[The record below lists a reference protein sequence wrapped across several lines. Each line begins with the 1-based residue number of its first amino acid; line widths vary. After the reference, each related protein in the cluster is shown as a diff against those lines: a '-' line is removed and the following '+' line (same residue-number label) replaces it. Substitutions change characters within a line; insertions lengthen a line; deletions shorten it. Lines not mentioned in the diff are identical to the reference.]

1 MISNR
6 IKDRYKR
13 IIPMPKKAV
22 LNEELIELG
31 SDWSVEADAC
41 LDKIALKWVD
51 SFKLSAQKNGKTIS
65 LNVNTD
71 LEDEEYKI
79 EISTN
84 KVLIQGGSKT
94 AVEHAFKTMWQLSPE
109 GKMPTGIIED
119 RPLLKMRGFHINFDS
134 FRQMDIKEAL
144 YALKTAADMKLNTV
158 LFEYGNRF
166 PYREHEGI
174 KVNTTLTRD
183 NVRQLT
189 DTAREL
195 GMTVIPL
202 QQTIAH
208 LEYLLQH
215 DKYASLRENNTS
227 ISQICPLNTN
237 AFETIKGMLDD
248 MIEAHPGIKYI
259 HIGGDEARSLG
270 QCPKCREKV
279 EKLGVSKLY
288 IDYINSVSDWVCA
301 KGLTPIVWDDMICA
315 HPEAVEILDKRIT
328 ILYWDYWT
336 VRKQSP
342 YFIARYDRKGQPVTT
357 YDSGWD
363 DKWNDELYDLERK
376 IMSDFATGVPL
387 EESLGKNFMELYG
400 PYLGDGFPKRIKGFP
415 YIEFY
420 KDKGFKVIGGPTSLG
435 NGDDYHSLPNYWRF
449 IPNIRTVCERSIEAG
464 AEGVIT
470 TAWYNYHPSMFHLGI
485 GATAQFSWGLPT
497 K

>member
-6 IKDRYKR
+6 IKYRYKR

-166 PYREHEGI
+166 PSESQQHACSFP
-174 KVNTTLTRD
+174 TLPQPCRAAQ
-183 NVRQLT
+183 V
-189 DTAREL
+189 
-195 GMTVIPL
+195 P
-202 QQTIAH
+202 
-208 LEYLLQH
+208 
-215 DKYASLRENNTS
+215 DK
-227 ISQICPLNTN
+227 CP
-237 AFETIKGMLDD
+237 
-248 MIEAHPGIKYI
+248 
-259 HIGGDEARSLG
+259 
-270 QCPKCREKV
+270 
-279 EKLGVSKLY
+279 
-288 IDYINSVSDWVCA
+288 
-301 KGLTPIVWDDMICA
+301 
-315 HPEAVEILDKRIT
+315 
-328 ILYWDYWT
+328 
-336 VRKQSP
+336 
-342 YFIARYDRKGQPVTT
+342 
-357 YDSGWD
+357 
-363 DKWNDELYDLERK
+363 
-376 IMSDFATGVPL
+376 
-387 EESLGKNFMELYG
+387 
-400 PYLGDGFPKRIKGFP
+400 
-415 YIEFY
+415 
-420 KDKGFKVIGGPTSLG
+420 
-435 NGDDYHSLPNYWRF
+435 
-449 IPNIRTVCERSIEAG
+449 
-464 AEGVIT
+464 
-470 TAWYNYHPSMFHLGI
+470 
-485 GATAQFSWGLPT
+485 
-497 K
+497 